1 MHAFARCLRALLEAG
16 GLGAAAPSGVDVARE
31 ALNIAEQ
38 GGRATLNIA
47 TSTARTSG
55 LAAPSERAAPAHPGG
70 AVPLSEL
77 LASAELEPEAASL
90 AQLAAARRQL
100 DAAQAAL
107 RQPPGQGVCFCCQLF
122 L

>member
-16 GLGAAAPSGVDVARE
+16 GLGAAAPSGVDVARA
-31 ALNIAEQ
+31 ALNIAVQ

-55 LAAPSERAAPAHPGG
+55 LAAPSEQAAPAHPGG

-77 LASAELEPEAASL
+77 LASVELEPEAASL